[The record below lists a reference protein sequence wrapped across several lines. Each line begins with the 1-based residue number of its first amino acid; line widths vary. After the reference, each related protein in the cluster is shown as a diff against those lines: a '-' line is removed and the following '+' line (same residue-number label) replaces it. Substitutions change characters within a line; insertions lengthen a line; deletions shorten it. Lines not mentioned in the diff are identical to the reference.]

1 MEATVQTETETEY
14 VSEQWGPL
22 SKGPR
27 LDVPAGSGPW
37 RDNAYLCFWDES
49 HDVFGALHVSTSP
62 NTDGRRARLT
72 VHAGDQVREIVEPV
86 ESGTATSESITFD
99 FGDRFSVRSPQLEG
113 ELQWTPRFHLADYT
127 GDRAPKGYEYDP
139 REPLMHYQRG
149 ASVTGHL
156 RVGETEVNIEGF
168 GVRDRT
174 WGFRDESINLRET
187 IGFFWVFP
195 TYTLSAF
202 RLLAADGSEVTQG
215 YRLTEDAADPVTS
228 LSVTRD
234 ASGLFAGSSI
244 GLASGET
251 LDARATRRG
260 GHFAPMGA
268 ERTGPTHSA
277 YDEFSVI
284 EASDGSRGF
293 GMIEQ
298 GVVRQIH

>member
-1 MEATVQTETETEY
+1 MEVTVQPETEY
-14 VSEQWGPL
+14 VDEQWGPL
-22 SKGPR
+22 SKAPR
-27 LDVPAGSGPW
+27 LAVPAGSGPW
-37 RDNAYLCFWDES
+37 RDNGYLCFWDAS

-72 VHAGDQVREIVEPV
+72 VHAGDQVQQVLEPLEAGAV
-86 ESGTATSESITFD
+86 TSESITFD
-99 FGDRFSVRSPQLEG
+99 FGDRFSVRAPHLEG
-113 ELQWTPRFHLADYT
+113 QLQWTPRFHLADYT
-127 GDRAPKGYEYDP
+127 GDRAPKGFEFDP
-139 REPLMHYQRG
+139 REPLAHYQRG
-149 ASVTGHL
+149 ASVVGHF
-156 RVGETEVNIEGF
+156 RVGETEVNVEGF

-174 WGFRDESINLRET
+174 WGFRDESVNLRET
-187 IGFFWVFP
+187 IGFFWMFP
-195 TYTLSAF
+195 TYTLSAM
-202 RLLAADGSEVTQG
+202 RLLGADGSDTTIG

-234 ASGLFAGSSI
+234 AMGLFAGSSI

-251 LDARATRRG
+251 LDVRATRRG
-260 GHFAPMGA
+260 GHWSPMGA

-277 YDEFSVI
+277 YDEFSAL